1 MLSSI
6 RPVLVSLAMLTIL
19 SGIAYP
25 LLILGL
31 AQAFFPEQADGS
43 LIRRDGKVIGS
54 ALIGQS
60 FDNPRY
66 F

>member
-1 MLSSI
+1 
-6 RPVLVSLAMLTIL
+6 
-19 SGIAYP
+19 